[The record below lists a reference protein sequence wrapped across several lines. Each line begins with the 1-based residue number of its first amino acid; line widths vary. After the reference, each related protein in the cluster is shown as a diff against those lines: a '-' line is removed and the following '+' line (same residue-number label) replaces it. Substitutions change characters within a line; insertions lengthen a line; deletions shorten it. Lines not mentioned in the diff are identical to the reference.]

1 MTLKTSN
8 KPSNINPLNPNGF
21 SFSFARIP
29 NVNYFVQS
37 INIPDLTLGEVVQ
50 ATPLSDAYIPGEKL
64 VYGVCNL
71 EFIVDEDMENYLA
84 LYRWMVALGKPR
96 NYEQYLNF
104 PTTDTEA
111 YKANLKEL
119 AKNYSDGTLLIL
131 NNNNGISKIITFKD
145 MFPTGLS
152 SMTFD
157 SKNTDVT
164 YITNS
169 VTLRYSYFTIQ
180 SPTSST
186 AY

>member
-1 MTLKTSN
+1 MKIWKIISH
-8 KPSNINPLNPNGF
+8 
-21 SFSFARIP
+21 
-29 NVNYFVQS
+29 
-37 INIPDLTLGEVVQ
+37 
-50 ATPLSDAYIPGEKL
+50 YIVGWSL
-64 VYGVCNL
+64 
-71 EFIVDEDMENYLA
+71 LA
-84 LYRWMVALGKPR
+84 

-186 AY
+186 VN